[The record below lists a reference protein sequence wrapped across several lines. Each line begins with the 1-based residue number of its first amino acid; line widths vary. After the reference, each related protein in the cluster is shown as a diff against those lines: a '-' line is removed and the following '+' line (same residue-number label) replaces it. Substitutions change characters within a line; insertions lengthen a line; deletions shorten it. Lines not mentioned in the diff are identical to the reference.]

1 LYVERHLLND
11 IVDRA
16 KLLDVFFQYSVSDF
30 VDWLEDRATEEIAKR
45 PKDARGE

>member
-1 LYVERHLLND
+1 MGFLNGSLGD
-11 IVDRA
+11 LARIDKKASTSVGYA
-16 KLLDVFFQYSVSDF
+16 VSDF